1 MLGAEIIGIVDNR
14 KPIAF
19 GRDRKKYITL
29 NKGSLADH
37 DVAYLIINFN
47 FNQTV
52 SNGALPQKSIKP
64 HQERRHVILDL
75 LPCLEDSWPVFCRV
89 N

>member
-1 MLGAEIIGIVDNR
+1 IGPSREGLHLLGAEIIGIVDNR

-19 GRDRKKYITL
+19 GRDRRKYITL

-64 HQERRHVILDL
+64 H
-75 LPCLEDSWPVFCRV
+75 
-89 N
+89 